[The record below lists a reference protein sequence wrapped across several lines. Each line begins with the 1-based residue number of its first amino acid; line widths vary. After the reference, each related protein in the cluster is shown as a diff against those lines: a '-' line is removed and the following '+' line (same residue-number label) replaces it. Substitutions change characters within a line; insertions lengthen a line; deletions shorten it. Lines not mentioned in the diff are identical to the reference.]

1 MFYKKIVS
9 LLLFVVACVSLSC
22 AETSYDFTLQ
32 DLEGR
37 PVSLSDYKGKV
48 VFLDFWAT
56 WCPPCRMSIPYV
68 EKLAKKYKNNEDV
81 VVLGINLQEDVE
93 TILNFLKEQKMSYP
107 VLLSDKKV
115 VSNYKIRSI
124 PAFFIIDQNGNVFNK
139 YLGFAPGIDKNWQE
153 DIEKLLD

>member
-1 MFYKKIVS
+1 MFYKKIIS

-22 AETSYDFTLQ
+22 AELSYDFTLQ

-37 PVSLSDYKGKV
+37 AVSLSDYKGKV

-68 EKLAKKYKNNEDV
+68 EKLAKKYKDNKNV
-81 VVLGINLQEDVE
+81 VVLGINLQEDIE
-93 TILNFLKEQKMSYP
+93 TILDFLKKQKISYP
-107 VLLSDKKV
+107 ILLSDKKV
-115 VSNYKIRSI
+115 ISNYKIRSI
-124 PAFFIIDQNGNVFNK
+124 PAFFIIDQNGNIFNQ
-139 YLGFAPGIDKNWQE
+139 YLGFAPGVDENWQK